1 VTDADGNVG
10 TTSFTITVAEA
21 PLTVTAD
28 HESRLFG
35 ASNPPLTATVSGF
48 VLGQSLA
55 TSDVTG
61 AASCTT
67 TAVAFS
73 PPGDYPITCTIG
85 SLASTNYSFGPFV
98 ANTLS
103 VTSTSPCLVGTHDG
117 PLTIAAGEAF
127 CTAPGAHVNGPITVN
142 PGGAIDLAGA
152 TVAGPV
158 RAA

>member
-1 VTDADGNVG
+1 
-10 TTSFTITVAEA
+10 
-21 PLTVTAD
+21 
-28 HESRLFG
+28 
-35 ASNPPLTATVSGF
+35 LTATVSGF

-117 PLTIAAGEAF
+117 PLTIPAGEAF

-158 RAA
+158 RAAGATVVRICGSTVSGPLTVSGSTALVLVGGDAATGP